1 MPRRQ
6 QLGARHFE
14 PEQLE
19 PKGGGNFLSE
29 RLASSAAEGRVR
41 YLQQRLYRSTANYA
55 RPQASG
61 NCTSTEVAHTRP
73 EAGMCDCGT
82 RWSARVAG
90 PCTKGAKMPPVREH
104 DASLTRQQQ
113 APHREARLTPKWK
126 RTAPNRQGGKL
137 FCQPVAAQHLYTR
150 KLPAACTQCY
160 LCGENTQMSSP
171 RRLMSI
177 IRSFNSEAGRC
188 LREGASRSLSDPALG
203 TSTVSHLPNVEAA
216 FATTKR
222 SERIKDTITV
232 CTMVTNL
239 KGMPQCIHPSATGQC
254 HFATGI
260 LVASALLQHRLSQ
273 VECLIGVL

>member
-1 MPRRQ
+1 MQR
-6 QLGARHFE
+6 FE
-14 PEQLE
+14 PQRLE
-19 PKGGGNFLSE
+19 PEGKFLSE

-41 YLQQRLYRSTANYA
+41 YLQLRLYRSTANYA

-160 LCGENTQMSSP
+160 LCGENTQNVLTTQAHEHYKKFQQ
-171 RRLMSI
+171 R
-177 IRSFNSEAGRC
+177 GR
-188 LREGASRSLSDPALG
+188 A
-203 TSTVSHLPNVEAA
+203 V
-216 FATTKR
+216 
-222 SERIKDTITV
+222 
-232 CTMVTNL
+232 
-239 KGMPQCIHPSATGQC
+239 PQRGCKQK
-254 HFATGI
+254 F
-260 LVASALLQHRLSQ
+260 
-273 VECLIGVL
+273 E

>member
-1 MPRRQ
+1 MRLWHKVERKSS
-6 QLGARHFE
+6 RTMH
-14 PEQLE
+14 
-19 PKGGGNFLSE
+19 KGS
-29 RLASSAAEGRVR
+29 
-41 YLQQRLYRSTANYA
+41 
-55 RPQASG
+55 
-61 NCTSTEVAHTRP
+61 
-73 EAGMCDCGT
+73 
-82 RWSARVAG
+82 
-90 PCTKGAKMPPVREH
+90 KGAKMPPVREH

-222 SERIKDTITV
+222 SERIRTRFR
-232 CTMVTNL
+232 
-239 KGMPQCIHPSATGQC
+239 
-254 HFATGI
+254 FAPWSPT
-260 LVASALLQHRLSQ
+260 
-273 VECLIGVL
+273 